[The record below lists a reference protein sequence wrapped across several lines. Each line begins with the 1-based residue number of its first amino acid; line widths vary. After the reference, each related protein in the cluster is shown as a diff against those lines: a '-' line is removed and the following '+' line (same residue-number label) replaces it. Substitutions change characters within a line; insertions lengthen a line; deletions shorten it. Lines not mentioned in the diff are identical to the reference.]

1 MKKVIY
7 IGAGITAVNVV
18 NAGCCDSNSGKKS
31 ISLSDVEISFINV
44 SDNEKVD
51 CKKMDDDIK
60 NDFDRYYNM
69 FKAMF
74 KFEKGDIASNV
85 SIFSG
90 TSSKRVS
97 VYILV
102 GTDAIVEKQE
112 DKVKNML
119 IQKLGDSGLNVCC
132 VFDPG
137 KGSVGPIV
145 KNKVS
150 IEADKGKK
158 TKFNIK
164 IR

>member
-1 MKKVIY
+1 
-7 IGAGITAVNVV
+7 
-18 NAGCCDSNSGKKS
+18 
-31 ISLSDVEISFINV
+31 
-44 SDNEKVD
+44 
-51 CKKMDDDIK
+51 MDDDIK

-112 DKVKNML
+112 DKVKNVA

-132 VFDPG
+132 IVDGGMGIVPVAKG
-137 KGSVGPIV
+137 KF
-145 KNKVS
+145 S
-150 IEADKGKK
+150 IEADKDKK

-164 IR
+164 LR

>member
-1 MKKVIY
+1 MKKLIY

-85 SIFSG
+85 SIFGG

-112 DKVKNML
+112 DKVKNGFV
-119 IQKLGDSGLNVCC
+119 QKLGDSGLNVCC
-132 VFDPG
+132 IEFGRGIVPIA
-137 KGSVGPIV
+137 KG
-145 KNKVS
+145 KVS
-150 IEADKGKK
+150 IEADKDKK

-164 IR
+164 IS